1 MEIVR
6 FMCVQMSDDRNSL
19 ARFRWSVL
27 IRCLSV
33 VGTLLMVVAVPIAA
47 DDNGYPRID
56 IARITLA
63 ARQGDVRSMDQLG
76 ILHELGSGVE
86 NKDRKMAKYWLRK
99 ASEQNYAPSQYNLAI
114 ILLDDDSGDDNS
126 APEAVKWLKK
136 AAAANHPRAI
146 HKLGELYL
154 EGRGVPKSSEEAY
167 KYFLQNSQMG
177 IPASLKWL
185 VVLWQNG
192 DGVDRRPEDAARI
205 LEFLANAG
213 DPQSQVMMGNT
224 YDAAVGVEKDDKK
237 AIEWYLKAA
246 RQGSSIAMNNLG
258 VMMSPRLLNDNPNAN
273 VVKSFTWFN
282 LAAGDGNEFAARQR
296 EKLRKHMTQEQIIQA
311 ERDSVDFIPKPDSWN
326 DFKPVQLEQGL
337 RDLLK

>member
-1 MEIVR
+1 
-6 FMCVQMSDDRNSL
+6 MCVKMSD
-19 ARFRWSVL
+19 ARISGFISRRSPL
-27 IRCLSV
+27 MRCLFV
-33 VGTLLMVVAVPIAA
+33 VGIMLVLVADPIAA
-47 DDNGYPRID
+47 DDTSYPRID

-76 ILHELGSGVE
+76 ILYERGRGVE
-86 NKDRKMAKYWLRK
+86 NKDRNMAKYWLRK

-114 ILLDDDSGDDNS
+114 ILLADGSGDENS

-136 AAAANHPRAI
+136 AAAAKHVMAI

-167 KYFLQNSQMG
+167 KYFLQNSQIG

-192 DGVDRRPEDAARI
+192 DGVDRRPEDAAKI
-205 LEFLANAG
+205 LEFLAKAG

-246 RQGSSIAMNNLG
+246 EQGSSIAMNNLG

-282 LAAGDGNEFAARQR
+282 LAAGDNNEFAARQR
-296 EKLRKHMTQEQIIQA
+296 EKLRKHMTQEQVIQA
-311 ERDSVDFIPKPDSWN
+311 ERDSVDFIPKPNSWN
-326 DFKPVQLEQGL
+326 DFKPLPLEPEL
-337 RDLLK
+337 RDLLR